1 MAKPVS
7 MAKPPKLGKDEEDKF
22 IGKVKEEAEE
32 SAKKRKMKEDPLIF
46 NQPEFKKAAWSLH
59 CFYVFF
65 LGFFCLQEPTDT
77 NIMIFAWW
85 CALGFLLWLRY
96 SVFA

>member
-1 MAKPVS
+1 MGKS
-7 MAKPPKLGKDEEDKF
+7 SHGKPKLGKDEEERF
-22 IGKVKEEAEE
+22 IEKVKMEAEE
-32 SAKKRKMKEDPLIF
+32 VARKKKMKEDPLIF

-65 LGFFCLQEPTDT
+65 FGFFCLLEPTDA
-77 NIMIFAWW
+77 NIMRFFWW
-85 CALGFLLWLRY
+85 VILGVLIWLRY